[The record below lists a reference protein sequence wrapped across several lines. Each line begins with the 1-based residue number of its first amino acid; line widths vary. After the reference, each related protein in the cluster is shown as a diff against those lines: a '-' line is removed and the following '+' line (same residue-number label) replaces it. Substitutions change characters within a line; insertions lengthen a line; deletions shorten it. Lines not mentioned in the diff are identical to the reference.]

1 MTFRSSHARPQP
13 PPPKK
18 GELVAK
24 YGLTEKDSFF
34 SGRADIVIFELV
46 EYQARGFIV
55 EEHFDRRRKVWVYE
69 VYAPAADEA
78 GHDLQ
83 APTP

>member
-1 MTFRSSHARPQP
+1 MTFRASHSRPQP

-18 GELVAK
+18 GKLVAK

-34 SGRADIVIFELV
+34 SGRADVVIYELV

-55 EEHFDRRRKVWVYE
+55 EEVYDRRRKVWVYS
-69 VYAPAADEA
+69 VYEPEA
-78 GHDLQ
+78 EPPVQ
-83 APTP
+83 APPT